1 MLRAMKTRLLLTA
14 SALVMAVL
22 GLAAIFLP
30 REILEKLHQTSVGPL
45 PLLVQILGA
54 LYLGFAMQNWMAKQS
69 IIGGIYNRPLTM
81 GNLVHFLVAALSL
94 AKYVLAGSRDP
105 ALLTLAALYTLF
117 AVVFAT
123 VVFTSPVKPE

>member
-69 IIGGIYNRPLTM
+69 IIGGIYHRPLTM

-94 AKYVLAGSRDP
+94 AKYVLAGSRDT

-117 AVVFAT
+117 AVAFAT
-123 VVFTSPVKPE
+123 VAFTSPVKPE